1 MQKLVQVLKFHVFSY
16 KQKSLPFH
24 YPLNIIQLVQRL
36 QRRQIIH
43 IQIQYLIAYLAQ
55 HWVVELKEAEL
66 HAAARLSYF
75 RHRLVGDSLLAVV
88 RFQLSQYVVARF
100 TMLLGI
106 PAILA
111 T

>member
-36 QRRQIIH
+36 QRRQVIH

-55 HWVVELKEAEL
+55 HRVVELKEAESGCEIGRA
-66 HAAARLSYF
+66 H
-75 RHRLVGDSLLAVV
+75 V
-88 RFQLSQYVVARF
+88 
-100 TMLLGI
+100 
-106 PAILA
+106 
-111 T
+111 